1 LTITEANP
9 WTQDLQASDRAYRIG
24 QQRDVEVIKLI
35 TKGTIEEDILQL
47 AHTKLRLDEAV
58 AGDEEASKQTENEV
72 KKSLIQRLRKKLE
85 QEDSGSIPT
94 DEPAS
99 VIQEI
104 IVNNDNATNASP
116 GEIKNDH
123 VPDVLSALPAALLA
137 ITRSGT
143 ASPAGSLSRA
153 EETPPATQSPTPL
166 PTPPEKANGDD
177 VIMVDD

>member
-1 LTITEANP
+1 M
-9 WTQDLQASDRAYRIG
+9 QASDRAYRIG

-47 AHTKLRLDEAV
+47 AHTKLQLDSAV

-85 QEDSGSIPT
+85 QEDSGTTVPP
-94 DEPAS
+94 EAS
-99 VIQEI
+99 TSAAPETAV
-104 IVNNDNATNASP
+104 DNAVATSTSP
-116 GEIKNDH
+116 GDTKADS
-123 VPDVLSALPAALLA
+123 VPDVLSALPAALLSL
-137 ITRSGT
+137 TRSRT

-166 PTPPEKANGDD
+166 PTPPEKANSDD
-177 VIMVDD
+177 LIMVDD